1 MTIDAPRIVGA
12 ELDGLLRREQ
22 ARLHG
27 QTWAAASA
35 GTLLLGLLVVGVMSR
50 AAPTWALAAW
60 GAGLCAGMLGRVLV
74 GLAQRRAGS
83 AGDQDPVWVTRH
95 RIVSFLHGLVWSMP
109 AVLLLPPGNQMYQTF
124 LVLALCG
131 ICVSSLTSYAFDLK
145 SSLLFCGPTLLSLF
159 LYLLWQPDEISRV
172 TAFTMVMFML
182 WVAMVA
188 VRAYRAVLV
197 NVALRGQ
204 ENRRLHDLR
213 RSHMQLE
220 RAEQLGHMGS
230 FEWSPE
236 SGVLDWS
243 DEHFRLWGLDPQ
255 SVAPTFAV
263 FLAGV
268 HSGDRNRVEHTV
280 QCALRGELLF
290 DLQYRVC
297 WPHGEVRHIH
307 GLSEVL
313 FDGQGKATRVVGTV
327 QDVTERLQAQAALA
341 DKQHLLTAMQATTPL
356 GFWFINN
363 QGVST
368 DINPAM
374 CEILGRPSE
383 VVLGR
388 EAFSFF
394 DPDIA
399 GLLRKRLA
407 ASARLRAGSLELHL
421 RRPDGHKVHCLVN
434 VTPIRDVQG
443 EAAGLV
449 GMFSDLTIIDRANAA
464 LGTAEFVVNS
474 VHDMVSVIDQGGAYV
489 MVNDAWCRWLG
500 LARDQVLGRQAGEVL
515 PALYDAE
522 RVAAFRE
529 CLQTG
534 STRVIR
540 ATVDTPVLGPRFL
553 ETTLTPLLT
562 GGAGVGG
569 VVAVTHDITD
579 FENTRAALAN
589 SLENLRRTFNATTDG
604 MFAYDASDTSG
615 RLLFANQRVF
625 DMWQVAPDL
634 AARMRRQDIMDAV
647 RATLVDSELEER
659 RINET
664 LALNVAHEDRLVL
677 RDGRVILRNCVPL
690 TGDGGP
696 TRVWTFRDITVQER
710 ALEALRA
717 SEAGQRA
724 IMDAFPGFVA
734 VVDRRNVYAHV
745 NARMAQLLGRTVSQ
759 IVGRHMREVLGED
772 NFREVAAEIEIACR
786 LGRAISTRVYEQTA
800 QRPRIDLQVTHVVD
814 LGREPASQLVY
825 AFGVDVT
832 DRVSAENGLLLAKE
846 DAERANQAKS
856 AFLASV
862 SHELKTPLNAILGFS
877 QVLRSDPQMST
888 LADDSAAEI
897 ERAGQHLLSLVDDLI
912 DLGRVEAGHLELNM
926 VRVALDGVVNDSL
939 SLVAPLA
946 AKQGIRIVY
955 SGGDARNA
963 VVLADVVRL
972 RQVIINLL
980 SNAIK
985 YNRTD
990 GTVRVSCQRRPGGDH
1005 GSNAV
1010 VRVMVRDTG
1019 MGISDERAGSMFS
1032 AFDRLGAERG
1042 LVEGTGIG
1050 LVITRRL
1057 IQAMGGDIGFE
1068 SQIGVGSLFWIDL
1081 MQAGRA
1087 APPQAG
1093 AVVNRLSSPASC
1105 AGARILVAED
1115 YAPNQAVLKLQLVGL
1130 GCVVEVVNDGTAA
1143 LAKWSTTHYDLIL
1156 TDLDMPL
1163 MGGLELA
1170 RTVRLREKARGSRV
1184 PIIALSAAVIGAERD
1199 KCLQAGMDDVLGKP
1213 ISVQG
1218 LATMLA
1224 RWLPDTVRG
1233 ALVAGVS
1240 EPLVP
1245 MVDTAE
1251 ADVLN
1256 LDWLYQVLGRVS
1268 ATQAR
1273 ALVATFLDAAR
1284 SGLHEA
1290 RRSGFQNAA
1299 LLREMHR
1306 QQSSARTVGALR
1318 YAALAAHVEA
1328 QMRAGSTEQ
1337 IGEWVGQ
1344 LETAL
1349 REVEQATLVL
1359 QNAVVDSAPAPLLPE
1374 PVDQLVYASVLV
1386 VDDDPVVL
1394 LQMTQ
1399 MLGSIGL
1406 QEVLT
1411 ARNGVEALRLM
1422 NRRRKSLD
1430 LVVCD
1435 LNMPEMDGVEM
1446 IRRFGQSSFSGA
1458 LILMSGADE
1467 QILTT
1472 VGKLAALQGL
1482 TVLGQIHKP
1491 VTPQSMR
1498 TLLRQTSA
1506 APISRQP
1513 AQPGSALTPQ
1523 SIRKGIEAQ
1532 EFSIWL
1538 QPKVNAL
1545 TLQPVGVEALARW
1558 HQSDGS
1564 LVPPDLF
1571 IVMAERAG
1579 IIGELSGVL
1588 VAHALDA
1595 GARLHAAGFPL
1606 RISINLSAL
1615 WLDDLRLPDLMSQSV
1630 KSVGLAP
1637 TDIILEVT
1645 ETGVTKDVAVALD
1658 VLTRLRL
1665 KGFGLSID
1673 DFGIGYSSFEQ
1684 LGRIPFTEMKID
1696 RSFVNRGSSDSAARA
1711 ILESSMVMA
1720 QKLKLSTVAEGVE
1733 SEVELELMR
1742 DLGCDCVQGYLIAR
1756 PMSVA
1761 DAILWL
1767 QQRTARA

>member
-1 MTIDAPRIVGA
+1 MTIDEPRIGEA
-12 ELDGLLRREQ
+12 ELNDLLRREQ

-27 QTWAAASA
+27 QTWAAAA
-35 GTLLLGLLVVGVMSR
+35 GGTLLLGLVVVGVMSR
-50 AAPTWALAAW
+50 VAPAWALAAW
-60 GAGLCAGMLGRVLV
+60 VVGLCVGMLGRVLV
-74 GLAQRRAGS
+74 GLTQRRAGS
-83 AGDQDPVWVTRH
+83 AGDHDPVWVTRH
-95 RIVSFLHGLVWSMP
+95 RIVSFLHGLVWSAP
-109 AVLLLPPGNQMYQTF
+109 AVMLLPPGNQMYQTF

-131 ICVSSLTSYAFDLK
+131 ICISSLTSYAFDLK

-159 LYLLWQPDEISRV
+159 LYLLWQPDELSQV
-172 TAFTMVMFML
+172 TAFTIVMFML

-213 RSHMQLE
+213 RSNMQLE

-243 DEHFRLWGLDPQ
+243 DEHFRLWGLGPR
-255 SVAPTFAV
+255 SVPPTFAI
-263 FLAGV
+263 FIAGV
-268 HSGDRNRVEHTV
+268 HPDDRGRVEQAV

-297 WPHGEVRHIH
+297 WPNGEVRHIH

-327 QDVTERLQAQAALA
+327 QDITERLQAQTALA

-374 CEILGRPSE
+374 CEILGRPAE

-399 GLLRKRLA
+399 GLLRKRLGA
-407 ASARLRAGSLELHL
+407 AAGLRAGSLELNL
-421 RRPDGHKVHCLVN
+421 GRPNGHKVHCLVN
-434 VTPIRDVQG
+434 VTPIRDVHG

-449 GMFSDLTIIDRANAA
+449 GMFSDLTIIDQANAA

-515 PALYDAE
+515 PATYDAE
-522 RVAAFRE
+522 RVAAFEE

-534 STRVIR
+534 SARVVR
-540 ATVDTPVLGPRFL
+540 ATVDTHVLGPRYL

-562 GGAGVGG
+562 AGTGIGG
-569 VVAVTHDITD
+569 VVAVTHDIT
-579 FENTRAALAN
+579 L
-589 SLENLRRTFNATTDG
+589 
-604 MFAYDASDTSG
+604 
-615 RLLFANQRVF
+615 
-625 DMWQVAPDL
+625 
-634 AARMRRQDIMDAV
+634 
-647 RATLVDSELEER
+647 
-659 RINET
+659 
-664 LALNVAHEDRLVL
+664 
-677 RDGRVILRNCVPL
+677 
-690 TGDGGP
+690 
-696 TRVWTFRDITVQER
+696 QER
-710 ALEALRA
+710 ALAAVRA

-734 VVDRRNVYAHV
+734 VVDRENRYAHV
-745 NARMAQLLGRTVSQ
+745 NERMAELLGSNVSQ
-759 IVGRHMREVLGED
+759 IVGRHMREVLGD
-772 NFREVAAEIEIACR
+772 DKFREVASEIEIACR

-800 QRPRIDLQVTHVVD
+800 QRPRFDLQVTYVVD
-814 LGREPASQLVY
+814 LARDPASQLAY
-825 AFGVDVT
+825 CFGIDIT
-832 DRVSAENGLLLAKE
+832 DRVRAENALLLAKD

-888 LADDSAAEI
+888 LSNDSAAEI

-926 VRVALDGVVNDSL
+926 ARVALDGVVNDSL

-963 VVLADVVRL
+963 VVLADAIRL

-985 YNRTD
+985 YNRAD
-990 GTVRVSCQRRPGGDH
+990 GTVRVSCQRRAGGDQ
-1005 GSNAV
+1005 GSNSV
-1010 VRVMVRDTG
+1010 VRVLVRDTG
-1019 MGISDERAGSMFS
+1019 MGISDDRAGSMFS

-1042 LVEGTGIG
+1042 VVEGTGIG

-1068 SQIGVGSLFWIDL
+1068 SQIGVGSLFWVDL

-1087 APPQAG
+1087 APPLVG
-1093 AVVNRLSSPASC
+1093 AVVARASGAASY

-1143 LAKWSTTHYDLIL
+1143 LAKWSTTHYDLVL

-1170 RTVRLREKARGSRV
+1170 RTVRLREKARGGRV

-1224 RWLPDTVRG
+1224 RWLSDSVPG
-1233 ALVAGVS
+1233 ELVAGVS

-1245 MVDTAE
+1245 MLDTAE

-1256 LDWLYQVLGRVS
+1256 IEWLYQVLGRVS

-1273 ALVATFLDAAR
+1273 ALVDTFLGAAR
-1284 SGLHEA
+1284 AGLGEA

-1306 QQSSARTVGALR
+1306 QQSSARTIGALR
-1318 YAALAAHVEA
+1318 YAALAATVEA
-1328 QMRAGSTEQ
+1328 QVRAGSTEQ
-1337 IGEWVGQ
+1337 VGELVGQ
-1344 LETAL
+1344 LDTAL
-1349 REVEQATLVL
+1349 REVEQAMLVL
-1359 QNAVVDSAPAPLLPE
+1359 QHAVVDSAPAPLLPE
-1374 PVDQLVYASVLV
+1374 PVDQLVYASALV

-1422 NRRRKSLD
+1422 NRRRKRLD

-1498 TLLRQTSA
+1498 SLLRQTSA
-1506 APISRQP
+1506 APIDRRP

-1558 HQSDGS
+1558 HLGDGS
-1564 LVPPDLF
+1564 MVPPDLF

-1595 GARLHAAGFPL
+1595 GARLHAAGFPV

-1696 RSFVNRGSSDSAARA
+1696 RSFVNRGSNDSAARA

-1720 QKLKLSTVAEGVE
+1720 QKLNLSTVAEGVE
-1733 SEVELELMR
+1733 TEVELELMR

-1761 DAILWL
+1761 DAVQWL
-1767 QQRTARA
+1767 QLRSSGA

>member
-1 MTIDAPRIVGA
+1 MTIDEPRPDA
-12 ELDGLLRREQ
+12 AHLDGLLRREQ

-27 QTWAAASA
+27 QTWAAAA
-35 GTLLLGLLVVGVMSR
+35 GGTLLLGLLVIGVMSR
-50 AAPTWALAAW
+50 VAPAWALAAW

-74 GLAQRRAGS
+74 GLAQRRSGLAGEKN
-83 AGDQDPVWVTRH
+83 PVWVTRH
-95 RIVSFLHGLVWSMP
+95 RMVSFLHGLVWSAP

-145 SSLLFCGPTLLSLF
+145 SSLLFCGPTLLSLL
-159 LYLLWQPDEISRV
+159 LYLLWQPDEISQV
-172 TAFTMVMFML
+172 TAFTIVMFML

-188 VRAYRAVLV
+188 LRAFRAVLV

-204 ENRRLHDLR
+204 EEWRVRDMH
-213 RSHMQLE
+213 RSHMQLA

-230 FEWSPE
+230 FEWNPE
-236 SGVLDWS
+236 SGELDWS
-243 DEHFRLWGLDPQ
+243 DEHFRLWGVAPR

-268 HSGDRNRVEHTV
+268 YPDDRSRVEQAV
-280 QCALRGELLF
+280 QQALRGELIY

-297 WPHGEVRHIH
+297 WSGGEVRHIH
-307 GLSEVL
+307 GLSEVH

-327 QDVTERLQAQAALA
+327 QDITERLQAQSALA

-363 QGVST
+363 QGVTT

-374 CEILGRPSE
+374 CEILGRPAD
-383 VVLGR
+383 VVVGC

-394 DPDIA
+394 EPEIDA
-399 GLLRKRLA
+399 LLRKRLA
-407 ASARLRAGSLELHL
+407 APASLRAGSLELNL
-421 RRPDGHKVHCLVN
+421 GRPDGRKVHCLVN

-443 EAAGLV
+443 EAAGMV
-449 GMFSDLTIIDRANAA
+449 GMFSDLTIIDDARAA

-474 VHDMVSVIDQGGAYV
+474 VRDMVSVIGRSGNY
-489 MVNDAWCRWLG
+489 MLVNDAWCRWLG
-500 LARDQVLGRQAGEVL
+500 LARDEVLGRQAQTVL
-515 PALYDAE
+515 PALNNTE
-522 RVAAFRE
+522 REAAFQE
-529 CLQTG
+529 CLQTK
-534 STRVIR
+534 TARVVR
-540 ATVDTPVLGPRFL
+540 AMVDTPLMGPRFM

-562 GGAGVGG
+562 SVAGVGG
-569 VVAVTHDITD
+569 VVAVTRDITD

-604 MFAYDASDTSG
+604 MFAYDGNDNSG

-625 DMWQVAPDL
+625 DMWQVAPAV
-634 AARMRRQDIMDAV
+634 AARMHRQDIMDAV
-647 RATLVDSELEER
+647 HATFVDSALEER
-659 RINET
+659 RIDEI
-664 LALNVAHEDRLVL
+664 LALDVAHEDHLVL
-677 RDGRVILRNCVPL
+677 RDGRVILRNYVPL
-690 TGDGGP
+690 KGDGGP

-710 ALEALRA
+710 ALEAMRS

-734 VVDRRNVYAHV
+734 VVDRENRYAHV
-745 NARMAQLLGRTVSQ
+745 NARMAELLGSEVSQ
-759 IVGRHMREVLGED
+759 IVGRPMREVLGEEK
-772 NFREVAAEIEIACR
+772 FRELVSEIEIARR
-786 LGRAISTRVYEQTA
+786 LGRSISTRVYEQTA
-800 QRPRIDLQVTHVVD
+800 QRPRFDLQVTHVVD
-814 LGREPASQLVY
+814 LEREPAGQLVY
-825 AFGVDVT
+825 AFGVDIT
-832 DRVSAENGLLLAKE
+832 DRIRAESGLLLAKD

-888 LADDSAAEI
+888 LSNDSAAEI

-926 VRVALDGVVNDSL
+926 VRVALDAVVNDSL

-963 VVLADVVRL
+963 VVLADAVRL

-990 GTVRVSCQRRPGGDH
+990 GTVRVSCQRRS
-1005 GSNAV
+1005 GSDQVSNSV
-1010 VRVMVRDTG
+1010 VRVLVRDTG
-1019 MGISDERAGSMFS
+1019 MGISDDRAANMFS

-1042 LVEGTGIG
+1042 VVEGTGIG

-1068 SQIGVGSLFWIDL
+1068 SEIGVGSLFWIDL

-1087 APPQAG
+1087 VPPQG
-1093 AVVNRLSSPASC
+1093 AVAVAPAPAAAPC

-1115 YAPNQAVLKLQLVGL
+1115 YAPNQAVLKLQLAGL
-1130 GCVVEVVNDGTAA
+1130 GCEVEVVNDGTAA
-1143 LAKWSTTHYDLIL
+1143 LAKWSTTPYDLIL

-1163 MGGLELA
+1163 MDGLELA

-1184 PIIALSAAVIGAERD
+1184 PIIALSAAVIGAERE

-1218 LATMLA
+1218 LAAMLA
-1224 RWLPDTVRG
+1224 RWLPG
-1233 ALVAGVS
+1233 AVGGELVAAVS

-1245 MVDTAE
+1245 MVDTAD

-1284 SGLHEA
+1284 AGLGEA
-1290 RRSGFQNAA
+1290 RRSGFQSAA
-1299 LLREMHR
+1299 LVREMHR

-1318 YAALAAHVEA
+1318 YAAMVAHVET
-1328 QMRAGSTEQ
+1328 QVRAGSAGQME
-1337 IGEWVGQ
+1337 ELVGQ
-1344 LETAL
+1344 LDTAL
-1349 REVEQATLVL
+1349 RAVEQAMLVL
-1359 QNAVVDSAPAPLLPE
+1359 QTGVVDSAPAPLLPE

-1386 VDDDPVVL
+1386 VDDDPVIL
-1394 LQMTQ
+1394 LQMAQ

-1506 APISRQP
+1506 APVSRRP

-1558 HQSDGS
+1558 RQGDGS
-1564 LVPPDLF
+1564 MVPPDLF
-1571 IVMAERAG
+1571 IVVAERAG

-1630 KSVGLAP
+1630 KTVGLTP

-1696 RSFVNRGSSDSAARA
+1696 RSFVNRGSNDSAARA

-1720 QKLKLSTVAEGVE
+1720 QKLNLSTVAEGVE
-1733 SEVELELMR
+1733 TEVELELMR
-1742 DLGCDCVQGYLIAR
+1742 DLGCDCVQGYLVAR

-1761 DAILWL
+1761 DAIQWL
-1767 QQRTARA
+1767 QLRSTRP